1 MKEAFVS
8 SKYPFDV
15 FGMHEF
21 HLILYYQATMELV
34 EYLCIIHFLLF
45 LVLVSMISVS
55 LQAVIRDAISYVLL
69 LLLIVND
76 IMLCNKF

>member
-1 MKEAFVS
+1 MNEAFVS

-21 HLILYYQATMELV
+21 HLILYYQARMKLV
-34 EYLCIIHFLLF
+34 EYLCITFPFIFVPCVDDLC
-45 LVLVSMISVS
+45 II
-55 LQAVIRDAISYVLL
+55 AAIRDVILYVFL